1 MWSPHINEKFKGK
14 AENVVA
20 AQKTLLHRS
29 LSNKL
34 AALGKYEGEDASG
47 AASESLFVANHSY

>member
-1 MWSPHINEKFKGK
+1 MWGPHINEKFKGK